1 LAINDSDDHYRRHPY
16 GSADVL
22 KTLAY
27 VNGGCMANEPHP
39 NPNPPGRPD
48 QAPPTEPP
56 PPPQDPNNPNDPRK
70 PPGRAEQVE
79 TPPGAPTTEVDT
91 GVLPGKR

>member
-1 LAINDSDDHYRRHPY
+1 
-16 GSADVL
+16 
-22 KTLAY
+22 
-27 VNGGCMANEPHP
+27 MANEPHP
-39 NPNPPGRPD
+39 N
-48 QAPPTEPP
+48 PPTEPP